1 MNNPTVLLKENRD
14 KPVRQRHP
22 WIFSGAVE
30 RLRGDAQPGDLV
42 TVADHHGAPLA
53 TAYYNPKSQIV
64 ARILSFDPAEP
75 IDDAFWHA
83 RLKRAID
90 GRKALGLV
98 TGDELRVTSEEKEQ
112 EPHAKG
118 AEGAKDAKEDASLR
132 SLRPLRELPD
142 PPPATRHSPLT
153 TAYRLVNAEADG
165 LPGLIVDRYGD
176 HLVMQ
181 CLTLGIDRRKAAV
194 TEQLAALLRPA
205 GVLERSDVDVRGK
218 EGLKQLVEM
227 RHGEPPPPE
236 LTIHENGHA
245 FLVDIWRGHKTGFYL
260 DQRDNRAAAA
270 TPIYLAGG
278 EVLNVFAYTGA
289 FGVYATAAGAARVT
303 QVDSSAAALEMA
315 ERNMALN
322 GFARPDDELIAGDAF
337 EVLRYYREEGRQ
349 FDAVVLDPPKFATS
363 QGQVER
369 ACRGYKDLNW
379 LALRLLRPGGLLV
392 TFSCSGLVSADLF
405 QKVVFGAAVDAR
417 RDVQGLQHLGQSAD
431 HPVLLSFPESAYLK
445 GLLCRV
451 W

>member
-1 MNNPTVLLKENRD
+1 MPPTLTLKESRD

-22 WIFSGAVE
+22 WVFSGAVE

-42 TVADHHGAPLA
+42 TVADHRGAPLA

-64 ARILSFDPAEP
+64 ARVLSWDPAEP
-75 IDDAFWHA
+75 IDDAFWRS
-83 RLKRAID
+83 RLRRAID
-90 GRKALGLV
+90 GRAALGLI
-98 TGDELRVTSEEKEQ
+98 TNYELRITNEE
-112 EPHAKG
+112 PVAP
-118 AEGAKDAKEDASLR
+118 A
-132 SLRPLRELPD
+132 PLLPGT
-142 PPPATRHSPLT
+142 PALPPLT
-153 TAYRLVNAEADG
+153 TAARLVNAEADG

-176 HLVMQ
+176 YLVMQ
-181 CLTLGIDRRKAAV
+181 CLTLGIDRRKEV
-194 TEQLAALLRPA
+194 LTEALMALLRPA
-205 GVLERSDVDVRGK
+205 GVLERSDVEVRGK

-227 RHGEPPPPE
+227 RAGEPPPAE

-245 FLVDIWRGHKTGFYL
+245 FLVDVWRGHKTGFYL
-260 DQRDNRAAAA
+260 DQRDNRAAAGR
-270 TPIYLAGG
+270 PVYLAGA

-289 FGVYATAAGAARVT
+289 FGVYAAAAGAARVT
-303 QVDSSAAALEMA
+303 QVDSSAPALEAA

-322 GFARPDDELIAGDAF
+322 DLNRPDDELIAGDAF
-337 EVLRYYREEGRQ
+337 EVLRYYREEGQQ

-363 QGQVER
+363 QGQVDR

-405 QKVVFGAAVDAR
+405 QKVVFGAAVDAG
-417 RDVQGLQHLGQSAD
+417 RDVQVLQHLSQSAD
-431 HPVLLSFPESAYLK
+431 HPVLLSVPESAYLK

>member
-1 MNNPTVLLKENRD
+1 MLPTLTLKENRD
-14 KPVRQRHP
+14 KPIRQRHP
-22 WIFSGAVE
+22 WVFSGAVE

-42 TVADHHGAPLA
+42 TVADHRGAPLA

-64 ARILSFDPAEP
+64 ARVLSWDPAEP
-75 IDDAFWHA
+75 IDDAFWHG
-83 RLKRAID
+83 RLQRAID
-90 GRKALGLV
+90 GRAALGLI
-98 TGDELRVTSEEKEQ
+98 RNEEE
-112 EPHAKG
+112 EAH
-118 AEGAKDAKEDASLR
+118 AKDAKEDQNA
-132 SLRPLRELPD
+132 SLRPLPPSRPLREPS
-142 PPPATRHSPLT
+142 SPTTDNYQLT
-153 TAYRLVNAEADG
+153 TAFRLVNAEADG
-165 LPGLIVDRYGD
+165 LPGLIVDRYD
-176 HLVMQ
+176 DYLVMQ

-218 EGLKQLVEM
+218 EGLKPLVEM

-245 FLVDIWRGHKTGFYL
+245 FVVDVWRGHKTGFYL
-260 DQRDNRAAAA
+260 DQRDNRAAAGR
-270 TPIYLAGG
+270 PIYLEGR

-289 FGVYATAAGAARVT
+289 FGVYAAAAGAARVT
-303 QVDSSAAALEMA
+303 QVDSSAAALELA

-322 GFARPDDELIAGDAF
+322 GFARPNDELIAGDAF
-337 EVLRYYREEGRQ
+337 EVLRYYRDEERQ

-363 QGQVER
+363 QGQVDR

-417 RDVQGLQHLGQSAD
+417 RDVQILQHLGQSTD

>member
-1 MNNPTVLLKENRD
+1 MESPTITLTLKEGRD

-22 WIFSGAVE
+22 WIFSGAIA
-30 RLRGDAQPGDLV
+30 RLTGQPAPGDLV
-42 TVADHHGAPLA
+42 TVADHRGQRLA
-53 TAYYNPKSQIV
+53 TAYYNAQSQIQ
-64 ARILSFDPAEP
+64 ARILSWNPDEP
-75 IDDAFWHA
+75 IDDDFWRG
-83 RLKRAID
+83 RLRQAIMGRASA
-90 GRKALGLV
+90 GEQGSRGAGAN
-98 TGDELRVTSEEKEQ
+98 ELLTTDHR
-112 EPHAKG
+112 
-118 AEGAKDAKEDASLR
+118 
-132 SLRPLRELPD
+132 
-142 PPPATRHSPLT
+142 PLT
-153 TAYRLVNAEADG
+153 TALRLVNAEADR
-165 LPGLIVDRYGD
+165 LPGLVVDRYGD
-176 HLVMQ
+176 YLVMQ
-181 CLTLGIDRRKAAV
+181 CLTLGIDRRKEMI
-194 TEQLAALLRPA
+194 TRLLVELLQPA
-205 GVLERSDVDVRGK
+205 GILERSDVDVRGK
-218 EGLKQLVEM
+218 EGLKPLVEM

-245 FLVDIWRGHKTGFYL
+245 FVVDVWRGHKTGFYL
-260 DQRDNRAAAA
+260 DQRDNRAAAGR
-270 TPIYLAGG
+270 PIYLEGR

-289 FGVYATAAGAARVT
+289 FGVYAAAAGAARVT
-303 QVDSSAAALEMA
+303 QVDSSAAALELA

-322 GFARPDDELIAGDAF
+322 GFVRPDDELIAGDAF
-337 EVLRYYREEGRQ
+337 EVLRYYRDEERQ

-363 QGQVER
+363 QGQVDR

-417 RDVQGLQHLGQSAD
+417 RDVQILQHLGQSTD